1 MFKIDQE
8 KINKYLK
15 ELELKRKKDKQE
27 NKREERKGGENDD
40 KEGHNRIHIFWL
52 KRRKNK

>member
-15 ELELKRKKDKQE
+15 ELDIKRKKDKQK
-27 NKREERKGGENDD
+27 NKRDERKGGENDD
-40 KEGHNRIHIFWL
+40 KEGHNRIHIF
-52 KRRKNK
+52 